1 MILRAAFSRKWLL
14 TTLLVLAGGAV
25 CVRLGIWQ
33 LERLD
38 QRRAFNAHVEAMQSE
53 APLDLNTGV
62 PEGLTGMEYRAV
74 VVSGTYDFENQV
86 ALRNQFYG
94 DAYGYHLLTPLVLD
108 DTSTSASTGSASAS
122 SAQRLSAGGFAVLVD
137 RGWVPAE
144 GNDSPSGW
152 SRYDNGG
159 QAEVRGV
166 IRLGQARAQ
175 IGGIP
180 DPTLAPGQTRLDFWY
195 VANLERIAAQIPYPI
210 LPVYIQPDPD
220 PADTESPIPFQPE
233 IELTEG
239 PHFGYA
245 LQWFAFATILV
256 AGYPFYL
263 RKQMMKL

>member
-14 TTLLVLAGGAV
+14 TTFLVLAGGAV

-33 LERLD
+33 LDRLD
-38 QRRAFNAHVEAMQSE
+38 QRRAFNAHVEAMRAES
-53 APLDLNTGV
+53 ALDLNAEI
-62 PEGLTGMEYRAV
+62 PADLAEMEYRAV

-86 ALRNQFYG
+86 ALRNQFHQ
-94 DAYGYHLLTPLVLD
+94 DTYGYHLLTPLVLD
-108 DTSTSASTGSASAS
+108 DGA
-122 SAQRLSAGGFAVLVD
+122 AVLVD

-175 IGGIP
+175 IGGVP

-195 VANLERIAAQIPYPI
+195 VANLERIALQMPYPI
-210 LPVYIQPDPD
+210 LPVYIQPDPN
-220 PADTESPIPFQPE
+220 PADTEPPIPFQPE

-239 PHFGYA
+239 PHLGYA
-245 LQWFAFATILV
+245 LQWYTFAAILV

-263 RKQMMKL
+263 RKQVTGSA